1 MLQHSHLVMS
11 SFSNAID
18 EWSTRS
24 TSGISALRHHLIS
37 SDFPDRLTPVN
48 AMAAIVDSA
57 YSSFSGSSY
66 VADYQTS
73 FKHDMCHLTT
83 EQISY
88 MDSEYVKAI
97 YNPSVIE
104 NNPLQQHLHCED
116 SKQDASS
123 SSGPEDHFSH
133 KTKRSPTSNNSLCLP
148 EHKISRQQGHGH
160 SPPWV
165 RHSVQNKLSQSC
177 ALSGNI
183 EENSQLHLPSS
194 TFLATSED
202 MMALDEVSST
212 CDENDQGSQT
222 NKSNKNCFQEMNIYT
237 GKPFSLEREEHI
249 HSSCSD
255 STVDNHQM
263 DGKTKKSSRRSWNEF
278 VSEKLRGYKKKAGS
292 WKQAKETNCSERTKS
307 EEVEKLALDQEQEEQ
322 YQLLDQNIKDIEFD
336 NLGKCNIKYKRHHT
350 RTSQAVFSVHSDD
363 LCEQPKAHSLKKD
376 ATIKPIPLL
385 SQKQEARPQSSN
397 FCDLP
402 SEKITKA
409 STPMLY
415 HLAGGNSSFAM
426 LNTSKQTKLLD
437 TSEEPNSFQKKCH
450 SQMAEPQQP
459 FHKTK
464 SPSQLDENLRNEFT
478 DCETTGDPTCS
489 YEDSFMLDYRE
500 KLKIAQKK
508 VLRETSFKRRD
519 LQMSLPV
526 RLKLNPPKR
535 PSVDHIRSYSL
546 SSPIEDAKFTQPN
559 ISADKGHKKD
569 ESEKATVLR
578 IGGRKRLTKEQRKLC
593 YSEPEKLDHLGIHNS
608 GLAWNSDES
617 VQNKLGDH
625 YRMKSLDKERTLSS
639 SNISKT
645 ELKQIQH
652 NALVEY
658 MERRAS
664 RRPSNTHQSNLK
676 KTSGTQSSPEWKS
689 ITNETS
695 CNEDSLRYHHRRSTG
710 TSSSYDATVTWND
723 RYLKMSL
730 LGEQTHSADTLGE
743 KTTYF
748 DRCTLDDS
756 KGYSK
761 ESSTS
766 GCREGLKSSK
776 NKQNSVGH
784 LALSTSALQ
793 NNGNVSKNRLSV
805 MGDNAASETE
815 KVLIARS
822 RGKSLEELGTS
833 DRTRLSVLSQSSD
846 QIYHN
851 KVAMLMPRPESSSVT
866 AVLHRDKLKACAE
879 HESGRQPRQTNPED
893 FLEPHRSGVGKSAE
907 EKCSRAQRT
916 RGVSSDNSSSTLP
929 SQIYTTATRISPCQ
943 QVEDE
948 VFNCMQQEQDT
959 HYTTEDN
966 PPSPGALPVHLNTH
980 MSSLEQSDE
989 DLPGYDNEVRADVN
1003 DLCESSAVREP
1014 PFLPAGD
1021 HKAVVVHKHRKST
1034 EFQSMSSIQQEEL
1047 GPNPSNQVIG
1057 TQTASP
1063 VGYDEDRQSNG
1074 STKQEMDGSMQEKRD
1089 SAIQDL
1095 NEVTLKPLAEERCS
1109 ELVKEIVS
1117 KDKSLVDVLKPLPVR
1132 TSAIGLMKS
1141 LFHVDISVL
1150 EKCRNRGLKKDHRVN
1165 VEGMSK
1171 SHSKTML
1178 LLQRKSDE
1186 SLNEITSKKIE
1197 LMSNINSQLEELFA
1211 QRESLL
1217 SEISDNT
1224 TQGTIMETI
1233 VKEVC
1238 KPNENERYMMFI
1250 GDLEKVVSLLF
1261 CLTTRL
1267 ARVENALSRTDE
1279 NTDAEEMQS
1288 LKERHSLLSRQRE
1301 DAKDLKDNLDRRE
1314 QVVTGILAKY
1324 LSEAQLEDYKHYVRL
1339 KTYFLIEQKDLEEKI
1354 KFHEEQLESLHNSIP
1369 P

>member
-1 MLQHSHLVMS
+1 MS

-202 MMALDEVSST
+202 MMALDE
-212 CDENDQGSQT
+212 
-222 NKSNKNCFQEMNIYT
+222 
-237 GKPFSLEREEHI
+237 
-249 HSSCSD
+249 
-255 STVDNHQM
+255 
-263 DGKTKKSSRRSWNEF
+263 
-278 VSEKLRGYKKKAGS
+278 
-292 WKQAKETNCSERTKS
+292 
-307 EEVEKLALDQEQEEQ
+307 EEQ

-776 NKQNSVGH
+776 NTQ
-784 LALSTSALQ
+784 
-793 NNGNVSKNRLSV
+793 
-805 MGDNAASETE
+805 
-815 KVLIARS
+815 
-822 RGKSLEELGTS
+822 
-833 DRTRLSVLSQSSD
+833 
-846 QIYHN
+846 
-851 KVAMLMPRPESSSVT
+851 
-866 AVLHRDKLKACAE
+866 
-879 HESGRQPRQTNPED
+879 
-893 FLEPHRSGVGKSAE
+893 
-907 EKCSRAQRT
+907 
-916 RGVSSDNSSSTLP
+916 
-929 SQIYTTATRISPCQ
+929 
-943 QVEDE
+943 
-948 VFNCMQQEQDT
+948 
-959 HYTTEDN
+959 
-966 PPSPGALPVHLNTH
+966 
-980 MSSLEQSDE
+980 QSDE

-1150 EKCRNRGLKKDHRVN
+1150 EKCRNRGLKKD
-1165 VEGMSK
+1165 
-1171 SHSKTML
+1171 
-1178 LLQRKSDE
+1178 
-1186 SLNEITSKKIE
+1186 
-1197 LMSNINSQLEELFA
+1197 
-1211 QRESLL
+1211 
-1217 SEISDNT
+1217 
-1224 TQGTIMETI
+1224 
-1233 VKEVC
+1233 
-1238 KPNENERYMMFI
+1238 
-1250 GDLEKVVSLLF
+1250 
-1261 CLTTRL
+1261 
-1267 ARVENALSRTDE
+1267 
-1279 NTDAEEMQS
+1279 
-1288 LKERHSLLSRQRE
+1288 
-1301 DAKDLKDNLDRRE
+1301 
-1314 QVVTGILAKY
+1314 
-1324 LSEAQLEDYKHYVRL
+1324 
-1339 KTYFLIEQKDLEEKI
+1339 
-1354 KFHEEQLESLHNSIP
+1354 
-1369 P
+1369 

>member
-1 MLQHSHLVMS
+1 MS

-66 VADYQTS
+66 VADYPTS
-73 FKHDMCHLTT
+73 FKHDICHLNN

-104 NNPLQQHLHCED
+104 NNPLQQHLHCEE
-116 SKQDASS
+116 SREGA

-133 KTKRSPTSNNSLCLP
+133 KTKRSPTSNSSLCLP
-148 EHKISRQQGHGH
+148 EHKISRQQGHDH
-160 SPPWV
+160 SPPWA
-165 RHSVQNKLSQSC
+165 RNSVQNKLSQSS
-177 ALSGNI
+177 AVSGNI
-183 EENSQLHLPSS
+183 EGNIQLHLTSS
-194 TFLATSED
+194 TFLAFSED
-202 MMALDEVSST
+202 MMAPDEVSST

-222 NKSNKNCFQEMNIYT
+222 DKLNKNCFQEIDVDT
-237 GKPFSLEREEHI
+237 GKPFSLEREDNI

-255 STVDNHQM
+255 STVDNPQM

-292 WKQAKETNCSERTKS
+292 WKQVKETNCSERIKC
-307 EEVEKLALDQEQEEQ
+307 EEVEKLALNQQEEQ
-322 YQLLDQNIKDIEFD
+322 YQLPDQNVMDIEFD
-336 NLGKCNIKYKRHHT
+336 NLGKCDVKYKRHHT

-385 SQKQEARPQSSN
+385 SQKQEARPQSSY

-415 HLAGGNSSFAM
+415 HLSGGNGSFAM

-437 TSEEPNSFQKKCH
+437 TSEESNTFQKKCH
-450 SQMAEPQQP
+450 FSVSQMAEHQQP
-459 FHKTK
+459 FQKTK
-464 SPSQLDENLRNEFT
+464 SQPQLDENLRTEFT
-478 DCETTGDPTCS
+478 ETTGDPTCS

-546 SSPIEDAKFTQPN
+546 SNPNEEAKLTQPN
-559 ISADKGHKKD
+559 ISADEGHKK

-593 YSEPEKLDHLGIHNS
+593 YSEPEKLDHLGLHNS
-608 GLAWNSDES
+608 GLAWNSDGS
-617 VQNKLGDH
+617 VQNKFEDH
-625 YRMKSLDKERTLSS
+625 YRMKSLDKELTLSS

-652 NALVEY
+652 NALMEY

-664 RRPSNTHQSNLK
+664 RRPSNTRQSNLQ

-723 RYLKMSL
+723 RYSKMSL
-730 LGEQTHSADTLGE
+730 QEQTHSADTLGE

-748 DRCTLDDS
+748 DRCTFDDS

-776 NKQNSVGH
+776 NTQNSVGH

-793 NNGNVSKNRLSV
+793 NNGNVSKN
-805 MGDNAASETE
+805 
-815 KVLIARS
+815 
-822 RGKSLEELGTS
+822 SLE
-833 DRTRLSVLSQSSD
+833 
-846 QIYHN
+846 
-851 KVAMLMPRPESSSVT
+851 P
-866 AVLHRDKLKACAE
+866 
-879 HESGRQPRQTNPED
+879 
-893 FLEPHRSGVGKSAE
+893 
-907 EKCSRAQRT
+907 
-916 RGVSSDNSSSTLP
+916 
-929 SQIYTTATRISPCQ
+929 
-943 QVEDE
+943 
-948 VFNCMQQEQDT
+948 
-959 HYTTEDN
+959 
-966 PPSPGALPVHLNTH
+966 
-980 MSSLEQSDE
+980 SDE

-1014 PFLPAGD
+1014 PFLTAGD
-1021 HKAVVVHKHRKST
+1021 PRAVVVHKHRKST

-1047 GPNPSNQVIG
+1047 GPNPSNLVIS
-1057 TQTASP
+1057 TQTASS
-1063 VGYDEDRQSNG
+1063 VGYDEDSQSNG
-1074 STKQEMDGSMQEKRD
+1074 STKQEMDGSMQEKRG

-1095 NEVTLKPLAEERCS
+1095 NEVALKPLAEERCS

-1117 KDKSLVDVLKPLPVR
+1117 KDKSLVDILKPLPVR

-1150 EKCRNRGLKKDHRVN
+1150 EKCRNRGLKKEHRVN

-1197 LMSNINSQLEELFA
+1197 LMSNINLQLEELFA

-1224 TQGTIMETI
+1224 TQGTNMETI

-1238 KPNENERYMMFI
+1238 KPNEYERYMMFI